1 MNVDNLTVE
10 DCLEFLV
17 GFQDT
22 TNNYKFVIA
31 DSDVSLLRS
40 LAKQVFKGTALT
52 DRQLELSIAKVTNYS
67 DQFQDAGL
75 RIDNAVQGLTRLP
88 LRSIDRSKYIKIVE
102 GQTNDQLWIE
112 IRFPFNKKT
121 ILQLEKIKEECSKK
135 LGNIYRYDKHTTHS
149 HRFHLNEVTA
159 FYIIDTFINK
169 EFEIE
174 EKLLSYY
181 KALKEIVDNQDNFI
195 PGIYNLQFK
204 NIIQSSLDYMQSNY
218 GNPNIANLYMFKD
231 RQKLLGLEYLD
242 SNDLIES
249 EKDLS
254 VLTRKI
260 IHRNKANILIKPQS
274 WKIDELAF
282 SLAELD
288 RFPLAILID
297 ETNIPFDHLNLF
309 YQSFNNFV
317 SNKDVSVLFRLDNAS
332 NEGKIFNTFVQ
343 ETNLNNP
350 VAENTKIVYISR
362 SNVPKPLIKE
372 NWIPSAVVLCDSF
385 RLTDKV
391 SKFTLNSDLIIHY
404 DNQPSAMF
412 KYNRT
417 TYGYNDALEEL

>member
-1 MNVDNLTVE
+1 MNEGNLTVE

-22 TNNYKFVIA
+22 SDNYKFSIVN
-31 DSDVSLLRS
+31 SDISLLRS

-52 DRQLELSIAKVTNYS
+52 DRQLDLSISKITNYKN
-67 DQFQDAGL
+67 QLQEAGL
-75 RIDNAVQGLTRLP
+75 KVDDATQGLTRLP

-102 GQTNDQLWIE
+102 GQKNDQLWIE
-112 IRFPFNKKT
+112 IRFPFSKKT
-121 ILQLEKIKEECSKK
+121 IVQLEKIKEECFNK
-135 LGNIYRYDKHTTHS
+135 LGSIYLYEKHSTHS
-149 HRFHLNEVTA
+149 HRFSLNEVTA
-159 FYIIDTFINK
+159 FYILDTFVNK

-181 KALKEIVDNQDNFI
+181 NTLKEIVDNRDNFI

-204 NIIQSSLDYMQSNY
+204 NIKDSSLDYIQSNF
-218 GNPNIANLYMFKD
+218 GNPDITNLYMFKD
-231 RQKLLGLEYLD
+231 RQKVLGLEYLD

-260 IHRNKANILIKPQS
+260 IHRNKANILIKPQA
-274 WKIDELAF
+274 WNLDELAF
-282 SLAELD
+282 SIAELD

-297 ETNIPFDHLNLF
+297 EATSPLDHLNAF
-309 YQSFNNFV
+309 YQSFSNFV
-317 SNKDVSVLFRLDNAS
+317 SNKDVSVLFRLDNTS
-332 NEGKIFNTFVQ
+332 IEGKNFNVFVQ
-343 ETNLNNP
+343 EANLNNS

-362 SNVPKPLIKE
+362 SNIPKPLIKQ
-372 NWIPSAVVLCDSF
+372 NWFPNAVVLCDSF

-391 SKFTLNSDLIIHY
+391 NKFTLSSDLIIHY

-417 TYGYNDALEEL
+417 NGYNDALEEL

>member
-31 DSDVSLLRS
+31 DSDISLLRS

-52 DRQLELSIAKVTNYS
+52 DRQLDLSISKITNYK
-67 DQFQDAGL
+67 DQLRDAGL
-75 RIDNAVQGLTRLP
+75 KVDAAIQGLTRLP

-102 GQTNDQLWIE
+102 GQKNDQLWIE
-112 IRFPFNKKT
+112 IRFPFSKKT
-121 ILQLEKIKEECSKK
+121 IVQLEKIKEECFNK
-135 LGNIYRYDKHTTHS
+135 LGSVYLYEKYSTHS
-149 HRFHLNEVTA
+149 HRFSLNEVTA
-159 FYIIDTFINK
+159 FYILDTFVNK

-174 EKLLSYY
+174 EKLLLYY
-181 KALKEIVDNQDNFI
+181 NTLKEIVDNRDNFI

-204 NIIQSSLDYMQSNY
+204 NIKDSSLDYIQSNF
-218 GNPNIANLYMFKD
+218 GNPDITNLYMFKD
-231 RQKLLGLEYLD
+231 RQKVLGLEYLD

-260 IHRNKANILIKPQS
+260 IHRNKANILIKPQA
-274 WKIDELAF
+274 WNLDELAF
-282 SLAELD
+282 SIAELD

-297 ETNIPFDHLNLF
+297 EATSPLDHLNAF
-309 YQSFNNFV
+309 YQSFSNFV
-317 SNKDVSVLFRLDNAS
+317 SNKDVSVLFRLDNTS
-332 NEGKIFNTFVQ
+332 IEGKNFNVFVQ
-343 ETNLNNP
+343 EANLNNS

-362 SNVPKPLIKE
+362 SNIPKPLIKQ
-372 NWIPSAVVLCDSF
+372 NWFPNAVVLCDSF

-391 SKFTLNSDLIIHY
+391 NKFTLSSDLIIHY

-417 TYGYNDALEEL
+417 NGYNDALEEL